1 MEAAW
6 PSRTD
11 ANNDFN
17 DKELLRLSQSRPRPI
32 LGWLT
37 NGGPFQS
44 LLVPVLGL
52 PLLFAS
58 LSSGMTTEGAA
69 WTLQWSSSVSAET
82 FDAQL
87 DPTARLD
94 AVCHEQPPLVDW
106 MVRGVGEA
114 TGLPVDRPLPLL
126 LIVCA
131 FGMLWSICGLA
142 RGIAGTPVG
151 LLAAVL
157 LALDTRFPALAR
169 HTSPAA
175 MVLLT
180 SVLSLRWMMDH
191 QRKESGWASWALLAS
206 GIALGL
212 TALMNGAL
220 ALATVV
226 VAGGATVLR
235 LVASP
240 RPANSSTGGS
250 SMAESS
256 MAMTAPRMGGPSSVA
271 TALNNGWAKHFRR
284 RSLPL
289 LGSFLLWCLT
299 GFAVAGWWW
308 LMMVGRHGAVM
319 WTVDPWLANGLA
331 TAGDALWRTNVPP
344 SDRALGELGAM
355 WLPLSLLGIVALA
368 RGFDDRKLTA
378 VARPFLLIW
387 LVVGIG
393 AWWTMSRAGWLS
405 AMTADAWLLFA
416 RIPLAILAS
425 IGLWHAC
432 ERRFPDM
439 LTTAA
444 FGSVAALAAINV
456 LAIGHDGDLSWTDE
470 RIGRMMVGGML
481 AMWCV
486 GAIARQSLSG
496 LEQARSLV
504 WSLTLAL
511 AAGCAAGATA
521 ASLAQPPVNDREWT
535 TWRTQIDRIE
545 QADRCILLSA
555 AKGGGRIA
563 EPPLELLA
571 HLRCRWPLVEIT
583 QTQSWTTAAS
593 LVARGAT
600 EGRQGTTL
608 IVACGR
614 NGLGQVPGTGLSL
627 KPAGPSCFPPG
638 WEIATFLAGVP

>member
-1 MEAAW
+1 MDAAGDL
-6 PSRTD
+6 SD
-11 ANNDFN
+11 QA
-17 DKELLRLSQSRPRPI
+17 LLRLSQSRPRPL
-32 LGWLT
+32 LGWLS
-37 NGGPFQS
+37 NGGPLQP

-58 LSSGMTTEGAA
+58 LFGGMTTEGAA
-69 WTLQWSSSVSAET
+69 WMLQWSSSVSAET
-82 FDAQL
+82 LDAQL

-94 AVCHEQPPLVDW
+94 SVCHEQPPLVDW
-106 MVRGVGEA
+106 LVRGLSLA
-114 TGLPVDRPLPLL
+114 TGQPVDRPLPPL

-131 FGMLWSICGLA
+131 FGMLWSVCGLA

-175 MVLLT
+175 MVLLA

-191 QRKESGWASWALLAS
+191 QRKDSGWASWALLAS
-206 GIALGL
+206 GIMLGL
-212 TALMNGAL
+212 AALMNGAL

-235 LVASP
+235 LVATP
-240 RPANSSTGGS
+240 RAIVPAAGGS
-250 SMAESS
+250 SITESS
-256 MAMTAPRMGGPSSVA
+256 LGMTAPRMGGPSPVTSSW
-271 TALNNGWAKHFRR
+271 TREWAKHFRR

-289 LGSFLLWCLT
+289 AGSYLLWCLT
-299 GFAVAGWWW
+299 GFAVSGWWW
-308 LMMVGRHGAVM
+308 LMMLGRHGAVM

-331 TAGDALWRTNVPP
+331 AAGDVAWRANVPP
-344 SDRALGELGAM
+344 SDRVLGELGAT
-355 WLPLSLLGIVALA
+355 WLPLSLLGIFALA

-378 VARPFLLIW
+378 VARPFLLVW
-387 LVVGIG
+387 LVAGIG
-393 AWWTMSRAGWLS
+393 GWWTMSRTGWLS
-405 AMTADAWLLFA
+405 AMTADTWLLFA

-432 ERRFPDM
+432 ERRFPDTM
-439 LTTAA
+439 TTAA
-444 FGSVAALAAINV
+444 FGSVAALAAINL
-456 LAIGHDGDLSWTDE
+456 LAIGRDGDLLWTDE

-481 AMWCV
+481 AVWCA

-504 WSLTLAL
+504 WSLTLSV
-511 AAGCAAGATA
+511 AAACAAGATA
-521 ASLAQPPVNDREWT
+521 TSLAHPPANDREWT
-535 TWRTQIDRIE
+535 TWRMQIDRIE
-545 QADRCILLSA
+545 QANRCILLSA
-555 AKGGGRIA
+555 AKGGGRVA

-571 HLRCRWPLVEIT
+571 HLRCRWPQVEIT

-593 LVARGAT
+593 LVARGVAD
-600 EGRQGTTL
+600 GQPGPTL

-614 NGLGQVPGTGLSL
+614 NGLGQVPGTGLNL
-627 KPAGPSCFPPG
+627 KPTGPSCFPPG